1 MNVSVAPLRLGGPQW
16 WSATRTILAF
26 SMFQSH
32 LCVWADPSW
41 GHERLSVDRGAFQ
54 SHLCVW
60 ADPSAEEESVIP
72 AFAWRFSRTSASG
85 RTPVSANSSSLL
97 VALQPQYGFS
107 RTSASGRTPVNR
119 RSPTLRRTRF
129 GVSVAPLRLGGPQL
143 TAVRAAIQ
151 HSKRSFSRTSAS
163 GRTPVALR
171 PVNLKEAWT
180 GVSVAPLRLG
190 GPQWQCFAS
199 PRRRTARSF
208 SRTSASGRTPVQPPH
223 G

>member
-107 RTSASGRTPVNR
+107 RTSASGRTPVKPEITLLERCFPDAMFQSHLCVWADPSQSTKSN
-119 RSPTLRRTRF
+119 SPENEIWR
-129 GVSVAPLRLGGPQL
+129 
-143 TAVRAAIQ
+143 
-151 HSKRSFSRTSAS
+151 FSRTSAS
-163 GRTPVALR
+163 GRTPVDGR
-171 PVNLKEAWT
+171 
-180 GVSVAPLRLG
+180 
-190 GPQWQCFAS
+190 
-199 PRRRTARSF
+199 PRRNPALET
-208 SRTSASGRTPVQPPH
+208 
-223 G
+223 